1 MIETGKDVNY
11 VNLTGNLLTDV
22 TWKTTPEGV
31 RTVGLFA
38 LATARLLKGEFI
50 TDVHS
55 IVVKGPAVR
64 NFPEIVKG
72 SRVAVQGVLAYV
84 KHENCKYPKAEIRLE
99 TIKVLSVTPNE

>member
-1 MIETGKDVNY
+1 MISTGKDVNY

-38 LATARLLKGEFI
+38 LATARLLKGEFVK
-50 TDVHS
+50 DVHS

-64 NFPEIVKG
+64 NFPEIAKG
-72 SRVAVQGVLAYV
+72 SRVAIQGVLAYI
-84 KHENCKYPKAEIRLE
+84 KHKDCKYPEAEIRLE
-99 TIKVLSVTPNE
+99 TIKSLSATPKE